1 MKLSPFDYFSLVAVA
16 LVLIASVSGKSLIRG
31 LFAGML
37 GMLVTIPGESPATG
51 VTRWTLGVEQL
62 NGGFALLPVLIGMF
76 AVSQIIHEASRPAT
90 KIATIAESTDGVV
103 LSLADWK
110 RHLANMFRSSVIGT
124 WVGILPGVGANVGS
138 VMAYSAAKGMSK
150 KPELFGKGSEEGIIA
165 SEAANNATIGGALI
179 PLVAMGIPGSVI
191 DAILLGALVLHGLQP
206 GALLFQNDPDIVYT
220 IIMTMFL
227 ANIAMFA
234 IMVGTARWI
243 AKLAVIPRH
252 LLLPIVMAFCV
263 VGSFALN
270 NRLFDVWVMLG
281 FGLVG
286 FVLDRTKIPLAPFVI
301 GFVLAPI
308 AEEKLGSALQAS
320 GGSYLPLFS
329 SPVSLVLLLTALG
342 LAIYP
347 IIKAWRAHSPA
358 ENKPEGDVDD

>member
-1 MKLSPFDYFSLVAVA
+1 
-16 LVLIASVSGKSLIRG
+16 

-51 VTRWTLGVEQL
+51 VTRWTLGIEQL

-90 KIATIAESTDGVV
+90 KIATIAESTDGVF
-103 LSLADWK
+103 LSLADWR
-110 RHLANMFRSSVIGT
+110 RHLWNMFRSSVIGT

-138 VMAYSAAKGMSK
+138 VMAYSAAKGLSK

-220 IIMTMFL
+220 IIMTMLL

-286 FVLDRTKIPLAPFVI
+286 FVLERTKIPLAPFVI

-308 AEEKLGSALQAS
+308 AEEKLDSALQAS
-320 GGSYLPLFS
+320 GGSYLPLLS
-329 SPVSLVLLLTALG
+329 SPVSLVLLLVALG

-347 IIKAWRAHSPA
+347 IIKAWQAHGPTK
-358 ENKPEGDVDD
+358 NKAQGDADD

>member
-1 MKLSPFDYFSLVAVA
+1 
-16 LVLIASVSGKSLIRG
+16 
-31 LFAGML
+31 ML

-51 VTRWTLGVEQL
+51 ETRWTLGIEQL
-62 NGGFALLPVLIGMF
+62 NGGFAVLPVLIGMF

-90 KIATIAESTDGVV
+90 KITAIAENTDGVF
-103 LSLADWK
+103 LKLADW
-110 RHLANMFRSSVIGT
+110 RHHLGNMFRSSVIGT

-138 VMAYSAAKGMSK
+138 VMAYSASRGLSK
-150 KPELFGKGSEEGIIA
+150 NPELFGKGSEEGVIA

-220 IIMTMFL
+220 IIMTMLL

-320 GGSYLPLFS
+320 GGSYLPLLS
-329 SPVSLVLLLTALG
+329 SPVSLVLLLVALG
-342 LAIYP
+342 LAVYP
-347 IIKAWRAHSPA
+347 IIKAWQAHGSA
-358 ENKPEGDVDD
+358 ENQTQEAAGD

>member
-1 MKLSPFDYFSLVAVA
+1 
-16 LVLIASVSGKSLIRG
+16 
-31 LFAGML
+31 
-37 GMLVTIPGESPATG
+37 
-51 VTRWTLGVEQL
+51 
-62 NGGFALLPVLIGMF
+62 
-76 AVSQIIHEASRPAT
+76 
-90 KIATIAESTDGVV
+90 
-103 LSLADWK
+103 
-110 RHLANMFRSSVIGT
+110 
-124 WVGILPGVGANVGS
+124 
-138 VMAYSAAKGMSK
+138 
-150 KPELFGKGSEEGIIA
+150 
-165 SEAANNATIGGALI
+165 
-179 PLVAMGIPGSVI
+179 MGIPGSVI

-220 IIMTMFL
+220 IIMTMLL

-320 GGSYLPLFS
+320 GGSYLPLLS
-329 SPVSLVLLLTALG
+329 SPVSLVLLLVALG
-342 LAIYP
+342 LAVYP
-347 IIKAWRAHSPA
+347 IIKAWQAHGSA
-358 ENKPEGDVDD
+358 ENQTQEAAGD